1 MKYFRFI
8 KLAIYLTIGVILGIY
23 HVFMI
28 EHLRFA
34 LPTIMILYGV
44 EALCFAI
51 YYHRKKC
58 YLEQRFYWGLVEILL
73 AVVTM
78 TCVKEFSTV
87 CIVWAIWAILREANE
102 IREAVSEL
110 SNLIPSIVE
119 LATGIINIV
128 FSVLMIITPTPEH
141 ATIHLYLLIIE
152 LVVASGI
159 PIINHYFYHVD
170 EEQTK

>member
-28 EHLRFA
+28 EHLRYA

-58 YLEQRFYWGLVEILL
+58 YFEQRFYWGLVEILL